1 MRRRDSPNSD
11 RGQAYTL
18 EGFVSAMVVL
28 MAVLFAL
35 QSVVIT
41 PTSGGLSDRSVQAQ
55 IQQEAQDALVVSD
68 QEGNLN
74 LSNTIRKWDAT
85 DDSGDK
91 EQFYKASVPGPDGK
105 TTYNT
110 TEFANQSQL
119 GSILE
124 QRFANNG
131 YSYNVELIY
140 ENESEFNTT
149 YLVYQGAP
157 SPDAVTAS
165 YVVTLYKE
173 DTLTVDEDD
182 GITLPAAHGDHNHN
196 YPIPETTNTDLVYNV
211 VEVRVIVW

>member
-1 MRRRDSPNSD
+1 MSDKNSPNDD

-55 IQQEAQDALVVSD
+55 LQQEAQDALVVSD
-68 QEGNLN
+68 QEGNLT
-74 LSNTIRKWDAT
+74 LSNTIRNWDAT

-91 EQFYKASVPGPDGK
+91 EQFYKASVPGPDGNL
-105 TTYNT
+105 TYNT
-110 TEFANQSQL
+110 TEFKSQSKL
-119 GSILE
+119 GNILK
-124 QRFANNG
+124 QRFADNG

-140 ENESEFNTT
+140 ETESNDFDTT

-165 YVVTLYKE
+165 YVVTLYETDK
-173 DTLTVDEDD
+173 LTATKS
-182 GITLPAAHGDHNHN
+182 ITLQKAYNKSEYD
-196 YPIPETTNTDLVYNV
+196 YPIPETTTTEPVYNI

>member
-1 MRRRDSPNSD
+1 MRERNSSNSD

-68 QEGNLN
+68 QDGNL
-74 LSNTIRKWDAT
+74 SETIRNWNT
-85 DDSGDK
+85 SDDG
-91 EQFYKASVPGPDGK
+91 QFYKASVSGPSGP
-105 TTYNT
+105 TYNT
-110 TEFANQSQL
+110 TEFKNQSKL
-119 GSILE
+119 GDILK
-124 QRFANNG
+124 QRFADNG
-131 YSYNVELIY
+131 YNYNVELVY

-149 YLVYQGAP
+149 HLVYQGTP
-157 SPDAVTAS
+157 SRNAVTAS
-165 YVVTLYKE
+165 YVVTLYETDK
-173 DTLTVDEDD
+173 LTATNPIMLQNTNDD
-182 GITLPAAHGDHNHN
+182 SYA
-196 YPIPETTNTDLVYNV
+196 YPIPETTNTEPVYNI

>member
-1 MRRRDSPNSD
+1 MWKRDSLNGD

-55 IQQEAQDALVVSD
+55 LQQEAKDALVVSD
-68 QEGNLN
+68 QDGNL
-74 LSNTIRKWDAT
+74 SETIRNWNT
-85 DDSGDK
+85 DED
-91 EQFYKASVPGPDGK
+91 QFHKASVPGPDGNS
-105 TTYNT
+105 TYNT
-110 TEFANQSQL
+110 TAFANQSRL
-119 GSILE
+119 GGILE

-131 YSYNVELIY
+131 YSYNVELVS
-140 ENESEFNTT
+140 ETEAPNEFETT

-165 YVVTLYKE
+165 YVVTLY
-173 DTLTVDEDD
+173 EDD
-182 GITLPAAHGDHNHN
+182 ELTANERIKLENADDSTD
-196 YPIPETTNTDLVYNV
+196 YPISGTTETELVYNV

>member
-1 MRRRDSPNSD
+1 MTGNTD

-55 IQQEAQDALVVSD
+55 LQQEAQDALVVSD
-68 QEGNLN
+68 QDGNL
-74 LSNTIRKWDAT
+74 SETIRNWNT
-85 DDSGDK
+85 DDDPEK
-91 EQFYKASVPGPDGK
+91 FHKATVPGPDGNR
-105 TTYNT
+105 TYNT
-110 TEFANQSQL
+110 TEFADQSRL
-119 GSILE
+119 GGILE
-124 QRFANNG
+124 QRFADNG

-140 ENESEFNTT
+140 ENDGEFNTT

-165 YVVTLYKE
+165 YVVTLYENNILTADKSKQIELTESE
-173 DTLTVDEDD
+173 DHD
-182 GITLPAAHGDHNHN
+182 
-196 YPIPETTNTDLVYNV
+196 YPISHETDTELVYNI

>member
-1 MRRRDSPNSD
+1 MRERNSSNGD

-68 QEGNLN
+68 QDGNLSETVRN
-74 LSNTIRKWDAT
+74 WNT
-85 DDSGDK
+85 DDPEK
-91 EQFYKASVPGPDGK
+91 FHNASVPGPDGNR
-105 TTYNT
+105 TYNT
-110 TEFANQSQL
+110 TEFADQSRL
-119 GSILE
+119 GGILE
-124 QRFANNG
+124 QRFADNG
-131 YSYNVELIY
+131 YSYNVELVY
-140 ENESEFNTT
+140 ETASNDFDTT
-149 YLVYQGAP
+149 YMVYQGAP

-165 YVVTLYKE
+165 YVVTLY
-173 DTLTVDEDD
+173 EDD
-182 GITLPAAHGDHNHN
+182 KLTATNPITLQTADDNSEYE
-196 YPIPETTNTDLVYNV
+196 YPIPETTNTELVHNV

>member
-1 MRRRDSPNSD
+1 MSDKNSPNDD

-55 IQQEAQDALVVSD
+55 LQQEAQDALMVGD
-68 QEGNLN
+68 RDGNL
-74 LSNTIRKWDAT
+74 SETIRNWNTSDNK
-85 DDSGDK
+85 
-91 EQFYKASVPGPDGK
+91 FHKASVPGPDGNS
-105 TTYNT
+105 TYNT
-110 TEFANQSQL
+110 TAFADQSRL
-119 GSILE
+119 GGILE
-124 QRFANNG
+124 QRFADNG

-140 ENESEFNTT
+140 ENDGEFNTT

-165 YVVTLYKE
+165 YVVTLYE
-173 DTLTVDEDD
+173 NNILTAYKNEQIALTDSEADD
-182 GITLPAAHGDHNHN
+182 
-196 YPIPETTNTDLVYNV
+196 YPIPQETDTELVYNI

>member
-1 MRRRDSPNSD
+1 MTGNTD

-68 QEGNLN
+68 QDGNL
-74 LSNTIRKWDAT
+74 SETIRNWNT
-85 DDSGDK
+85 DDDPEK
-91 EQFYKASVPGPDGK
+91 FHKATVPGPDGNR
-105 TTYNT
+105 TYNT
-110 TEFANQSQL
+110 TEFADQSRL
-119 GSILE
+119 GGILE
-124 QRFANNG
+124 QRFADNG
-131 YSYNVELIY
+131 YSYNVEIIY
-140 ENESEFNTT
+140 ENDGEFNTT

-165 YVVTLYKE
+165 YVVTLYE
-173 DTLTVDEDD
+173 NNILTADKSKQIALTDSEADD
-182 GITLPAAHGDHNHN
+182 
-196 YPIPETTNTDLVYNV
+196 YPIPHETDTELVYNI